1 MSGIKY
7 LLDTNIII
15 GLLNGNDACLK
26 PINPIDLTNAAI
38 TQITRIELLSF
49 GHLGF
54 EENQKIE
61 NFIARI
67 HTFSLDKDIEKTTIE
82 LRKKHA
88 IKLPD
93 AIIAATAITYD
104 LELITL
110 DQKLYK
116 TWKVAFSSQSTK

>member
-1 MSGIKY
+1 MNGIEY

-15 GLLNGNDACLK
+15 GLLDGDDTCLHSTQD
-26 PINPIDLTNAAI
+26 IDLTNSAI

-49 GHLGF
+49 SLLSF
-54 EENQKIE
+54 EESQKIE
-61 NFIARI
+61 NFIATL
-67 HTFSLDKDIEKTTIE
+67 HTFSLDKDIEQITIE
-82 LRKKHA
+82 LRRKHA

-110 DQKLYK
+110 DKKLYK
-116 TWKVAFSSQSTK
+116 TWKAATLPQ